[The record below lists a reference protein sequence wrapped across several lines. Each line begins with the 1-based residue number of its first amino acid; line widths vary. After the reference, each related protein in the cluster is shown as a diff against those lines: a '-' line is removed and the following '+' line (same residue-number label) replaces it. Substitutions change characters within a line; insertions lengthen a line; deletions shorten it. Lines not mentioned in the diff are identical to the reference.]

1 MSKITNIGDER
12 ELTGV
17 RMKEEKDIREKKEM
31 YGEKGCIMIFLLV
44 EKRREEM
51 KCC

>member
-17 RMKEEKDIREKKEM
+17 RMKEEKDIREKKQNAAES
-31 YGEKGCIMIFLLV
+31 GIHIMD
-44 EKRREEM
+44 
-51 KCC
+51 